1 MRKRLLTFAAVG
13 LLATATLTACSSSDQ
28 STAASTSTTTLG
40 KGDGK
45 PRVGVILPDTVSA
58 ERWGNEDP
66 KYLKA
71 AFAAAN
77 VPVEVENAQGDK
89 AAFVKIAQNMVNSGV
104 KVLIIANLDSVSGKA
119 ALDAAKAK
127 KIPTIDYDRLT
138 LNGGA
143 DYYVTF
149 NAEVVGNDQ
158 AYALSKCL
166 NAKHK
171 TNAVIAEVNGSPT
184 DNNATL
190 FKAGYDEVLDD
201 WYDAGT
207 YTKGPDQSV
216 PDWKPEQGA
225 VIFAQ
230 MLSQRPDIGGVL
242 VANDGLAGAVISVLK
257 KHGLN
262 GKVPVTGQDAS
273 VPGLQA
279 LLSGDQCMTVYK
291 PIQPEAAA
299 AASLAVQLYKG
310 QKPLLRADEKLKDP
324 ESGAYIP
331 TKQLQPQS
339 ITVDQIKDVI
349 DGGFATVKAICTP
362 AFVKACK
369 AHDLIKK

>member
-13 LLATATLTACSSSDQ
+13 LLATATLTACDSSDDQ
-28 STAASTSTTTLG
+28 TTTETSTSTTTVG

-45 PRVGVILPDTVSA
+45 ARVGVILPDTVSA
-58 ERWGNEDP
+58 QRWGTADP
-66 KYLKA
+66 KYLKE

-89 AAFVKIAQNMVNSGV
+89 AAFVKIAQNMVNNGV
-104 KVLIIANLDSVSGKA
+104 KVLIIASIDSVSGKA

-149 NAEVVGNDQ
+149 AGDKVGELQ
-158 AYALSKCL
+158 AYGLSKCL
-166 NAKHK
+166 DNLHK
-171 TNAVIAEVNGSPT
+171 TGAVIAEVNGSPT

-190 FKAGYDEVLDD
+190 FKAGYDSVLNNRYDD
-201 WYDAGT
+201 GT
-207 YTKGPDQSV
+207 FTKGPDQSV
-216 PDWKPEQGA
+216 PDWKPEIGA
-225 VIFAQ
+225 TIFAQ

-242 VANDGLAGAVISVLK
+242 AANDGLAGAVISVLK
-257 KHGLN
+257 KHNLN

-273 VPGLQA
+273 LEGLQA
-279 LLSGDQCMTVYK
+279 LLAGDQCMTVYK
-291 PIQPEAAA
+291 PIQPEAAGA
-299 AASLAVQLYKG
+299 ARLATQLFKG
-310 QKPLLRADEKLKDP
+310 EKPVVSGKLKDP

-331 TKQLQPQS
+331 TNSLDPAA
-339 ITVDQIKDVI
+339 ITVDNISVVI
-349 DGGFATVKAICTP
+349 ADNFVSVKALCT
-362 AFVKACK
+362 AAYVKACK
-369 AHDLIKK
+369 KHSLM

>member
-1 MRKRLLTFAAVG
+1 MRKRLLTFAAAG
-13 LLATATLTACSSSDQ
+13 LLASATLTACSSSDNGDT
-28 STAASTSTTTLG
+28 TAASTSTTTVG

-45 PRVGVILPDTVSA
+45 ARVGVILPDTVSA
-58 ERWGNEDP
+58 QRWGTADP
-66 KYLKA
+66 KYLKE
-71 AFAAAN
+71 AFAAQN

-104 KVLIIANLDSVSGKA
+104 KVLIIANLDATSGAA
-119 ALDAAKAK
+119 ALSAAKAK

-149 NAEVVGNDQ
+149 DGGQVGNLQ
-158 AYALSKCL
+158 AEYLSHCL
-166 NAKHK
+166 GAKHK
-171 TNAVIAEVNGSPT
+171 TGAVIAELNGSPT

-190 FKAGYDEVLDD
+190 FKNGYDQTLNN
-201 WYDAGT
+201 WYDDGT
-207 YTKGPDQSV
+207 YVKGPDQSV
-216 PDWKPEQGA
+216 PDWKPEEGA

-242 VANDGLAGAVISVLK
+242 AANDGLAGAVISVLK
-257 KHGLN
+257 KHGLA

-279 LLSGDQCMTVYK
+279 LLSGDQCVTIYK
-291 PIQPEAAA
+291 PVKLEAQTAA
-299 AASLAVQLYKG
+299 NLAVQLYKG
-310 QKPLLRADEKLKDP
+310 QKPAFSYKLKDP

-331 TKQLQPQS
+331 TVSLTPTP
-339 ITVDQIKDVI
+339 ITVDKIGQVI
-349 DGGFATVKAICTP
+349 SDNFATVKEICT
-362 AFVKACK
+362 AAYLKACK
-369 AHDLIKK
+369 NHDLIK